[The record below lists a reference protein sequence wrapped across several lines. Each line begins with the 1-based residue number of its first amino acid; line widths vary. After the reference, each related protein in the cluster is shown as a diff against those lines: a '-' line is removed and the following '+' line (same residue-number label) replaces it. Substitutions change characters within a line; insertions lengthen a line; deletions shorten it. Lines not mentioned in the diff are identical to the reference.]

1 MSKDGAW
8 GKGFKKNSHDWKKT
22 ETLITKNPILRKARD
37 ISEGFKPGST
47 ISTGVNDQQYK
58 DNFDKIQWAKPED
71 KEKPKFR
78 IKVNGKYI
86 DDEEK

>member
-8 GKGFKKNSHDWKKT
+8 GKAPDKKTYQWKKNES
-22 ETLITKNPILRKARD
+22 IINKNPTLRKMRD
-37 ISEGFKPGST
+37 TAEGFKPGST

-58 DNFDKIQWAKPED
+58 DNFDKIQWAKPEE

-78 IKVNGKYI
+78 IKVNGRYI